1 MRLKLRFSFTGYNA
15 IKLFKHLMIQE
26 GYPNTVTSGY
36 VMDVAISLAK
46 NYLVGIEEKDEKIN
60 YLLLAGK
67 GEKSVIKYIM
77 EVFPETHQEAYY
89 NSTLNI
95 KQSTADYIEDFRR
108 MLAEDIYE
116 SRIYKQYAVKLLMII
131 AVLIKY
137 NDINEYIIK

>member
-36 VMDVAISLAK
+36 A
-46 NYLVGIEEKDEKIN
+46 
-60 YLLLAGK
+60 
-67 GEKSVIKYIM
+67 
-77 EVFPETHQEAYY
+77 
-89 NSTLNI
+89 
-95 KQSTADYIEDFRR
+95 
-108 MLAEDIYE
+108 
-116 SRIYKQYAVKLLMII
+116 KLLMII